1 YHGGKIAGVSQ
12 NERSVRIADC
22 PLHAGTRVQKL
33 DANLTERSYTPK
45 AKIMVQKMKVQGN
58 ASREEKESG
67 DSRACKML
75 AGWWN

>member
-1 YHGGKIAGVSQ
+1 M
-12 NERSVRIADC
+12 
-22 PLHAGTRVQKL
+22 
-33 DANLTERSYTPK
+33 TERSYTPK